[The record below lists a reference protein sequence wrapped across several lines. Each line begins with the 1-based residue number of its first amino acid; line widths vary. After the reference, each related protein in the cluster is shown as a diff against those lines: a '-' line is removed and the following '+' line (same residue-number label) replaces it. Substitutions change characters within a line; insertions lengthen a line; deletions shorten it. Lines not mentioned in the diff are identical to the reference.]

1 MSKNTKIDIKPLVF
15 IEKRGKKWQKTIITI
30 IKNKVKVPIMARLF
44 GKKQVTV
51 DKENNLTTELSSII
65 YKGIIYIYQEIQTEV
80 LEIGDPR
87 IKKEK

>member
-1 MSKNTKIDIKPLVF
+1 
-15 IEKRGKKWQKTIITI
+15 
-30 IKNKVKVPIMARLF
+30 MARLF